1 MKKKKTPNKFDSLVE
16 RLIAEFI
23 KIPNFD
29 LTSTDEVANKAFNII
44 TFRIAEVTS
53 YKELVCQHFIPA
65 TNKSIFDAQKD
76 FQNSKYKF
84 LLKTRDLDFKETLHD
99 TVRLAYVGLF
109 HKLENYINDVIK
121 LPELIFVELYET
133 DGTVVKW
140 AKDKFKFDIKDW
152 QQFYITHKI
161 NWICNCVK
169 HKDGFPVKEP
179 KPLSFKYADE
189 TQRIKVSPD
198 DFKHDCELLI
208 QFYPVYIQSM
218 FMFAQHK
225 LATEKPLVK
234 EDYEYSPGFYEE
246 QVQRLNDLDEKMKHF
261 VELLKSMSE

>member
-1 MKKKKTPNKFDSLVE
+1 MKKKKPLNKFDTLVE
-16 RLIAEFI
+16 RLIEEFI

-44 TFRIAEVTS
+44 TFRIAEVAS

-65 TNKSIFDAQKD
+65 TNKAIFDGQKD

-84 LLKTRDLDFKETLHD
+84 LLKTRDLDFKETLYD

-121 LPELIFVELYET
+121 LPELIFGELYET
-133 DGTVVKW
+133 EGTVAKW
-140 AKDKFKFDIKDW
+140 AKDKFNFDIKNW

-179 KPLSFKYADE
+179 KPLAFKYADE
-189 TQRIKVSPD
+189 TQRIKLLPE

-208 QFYPVYIQSM
+208 KFYPVYIQAM

-225 LATEKPLVK
+225 LATEKPLIK
-234 EDYEYSPGFYEE
+234 EEWELSPGFYEE
-246 QVQRLNDLDEKMKHF
+246 QLQRLNDLDEKMKHF
-261 VELLKSMSE
+261 VELLKDMGE